1 MMVFTYFECFCGSQ
15 DHFPKFWGSSAFLD
29 SLTTSYKTVNVV
41 QFEPNKGA
49 IGKAYK
55 KDAKLVMEYLAIC
68 DECYITEMEKL
79 LSEKG

>member
-1 MMVFTYFECFCGSQ
+1 MGFTYFEWFCDSQ
-15 DHFPKFWGSSAFLD
+15 DHFPKYWGICTIFD

-79 LSEKG
+79 LNEKG

>member
-1 MMVFTYFECFCGSQ
+1 MY
-15 DHFPKFWGSSAFLD
+15 

-68 DECYITEMEKL
+68 DECYITEVEKL
-79 LSEKG
+79 LNEKGYDLRCVLLHGLQSAMSSLPGFES

>member
-1 MMVFTYFECFCGSQ
+1 M
-15 DHFPKFWGSSAFLD
+15 D
-29 SLTTSYKTVNVV
+29 SLTTSYKTVSVV

-68 DECYITEMEKL
+68 DECYITEMEML
-79 LSEKG
+79 LNEKG

>member
-1 MMVFTYFECFCGSQ
+1 
-15 DHFPKFWGSSAFLD
+15 
-29 SLTTSYKTVNVV
+29 
-41 QFEPNKGA
+41 FEPNKGA

-79 LSEKG
+79 LSEKGEFTVETEGKTFQLTKDMVNVKRFQKTLH